1 MNLAVKNKS
10 TILFFLILGICV
22 GLSMW
27 LSHYIPDDSFDRV
40 ISPILIA
47 CSTSIS
53 LAGAWVIFR
62 HSDGLRIR
70 KVWAF
75 TLLIWGLADGFYLL
89 GYLLAPMRVMNMG
102 AYQLSIHELFIGN
115 LLGWLLLLYPTEALR
130 PRWLTFKRALWQL
143 LPMFALVVL
152 DYAIPVDLAL
162 VITFYPI
169 VLLGMLITHLRAYSV
184 WCEENFSTLDDI
196 DIEWIKR
203 YLIII
208 FMVGIVF
215 LYMCLSHGH
224 TRGFTQLWLVVFMFI
239 YGTEKILFRR
249 DPWEIAHQTSA
260 PSLTETTEN
269 SYTDGAN
276 SVLRTKLEQWMVQ
289 EKPYTNPDFRLIDLQ
304 KVLPMNRTY
313 LSQFI
318 NTEYGCSFYQFVNR
332 YRIEEAK
339 RLKLENPAMKIQEV
353 SVRCGFSSPTVFS
366 RTFTS
371 VTGLAPREW
380 ARQIHSA

>member
-1 MNLAVKNKS
+1 M
-10 TILFFLILGICV
+10 V
-22 GLSMW
+22 GL
-27 LSHYIPDDSFDRV
+27 
-40 ISPILIA
+40 
-47 CSTSIS
+47 
-53 LAGAWVIFR
+53 
-62 HSDGLRIR
+62 
-70 KVWAF
+70 
-75 TLLIWGLADGFYLL
+75 
-89 GYLLAPMRVMNMG
+89 
-102 AYQLSIHELFIGN
+102 
-115 LLGWLLLLYPTEALR
+115 
-130 PRWLTFKRALWQL
+130 
-143 LPMFALVVL
+143 
-152 DYAIPVDLAL
+152 
-162 VITFYPI
+162 
-169 VLLGMLITHLRAYSV
+169 
-184 WCEENFSTLDDI
+184 
-196 DIEWIKR
+196 
-203 YLIII
+203 
-208 FMVGIVF
+208 VF